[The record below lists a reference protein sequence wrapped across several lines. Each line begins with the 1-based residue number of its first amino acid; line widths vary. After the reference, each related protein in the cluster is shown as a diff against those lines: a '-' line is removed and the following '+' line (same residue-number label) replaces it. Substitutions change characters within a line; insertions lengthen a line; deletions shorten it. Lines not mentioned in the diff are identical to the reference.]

1 MYTHLLIAIDDSV
14 LAHGALEQGVALA
27 KVLNAKVTVVTVTEP
42 WHAVVAGDAVV
53 GFPVDD
59 FEKSNA
65 AWAADILNKAEGAA
79 RQADVPCRTVHVKD
93 SYAAEGILETAQNEG
108 CDLIVMASH
117 GRRGVT
123 RLLLGSQTNEVLSRS
138 SIPVLVCR

>member
-1 MYTHLLIAIDDSV
+1 MYKHLLIAIDDSV

-27 KVLNAKVTVVTVTEP
+27 KALNAKVTIVTVTEP

-59 FEKSNA
+59 FESSNA
-65 AWAADILNKAEGAA
+65 AWAAEILKKAEGDA
-79 RQADVPCRTVHVKD
+79 QKADVACDTLHVKD
-93 SYAAEGILETAQNEG
+93 SYAAEGILEAAKERG

-123 RLLLGSQTNEVLSRS
+123 RLLLGSQTNEVLTRS

>member
-27 KVLNAKVTVVTVTEP
+27 KSLKAKVTVVTVTEP

-65 AWAADILNKAEGAA
+65 AWAAEILNKAESVA
-79 RQADVPCRTVHVKD
+79 QKVDVPCQTLHVKD
-93 SYAAEGILETAQNEG
+93 SYAAEGILKAAKECD

-123 RLLLGSQTNEVLSRS
+123 RLLLGSQTNEVLTHSN
-138 SIPVLVCR
+138 IPVLVCR